1 MQHKDDMNGITSKD
15 MQILAHLTQNA
26 RITNKELAERVGL
39 SASGCLERVRR
50 LEARGVLRGSHAV
63 VAPEAVGV
71 GVQALVAV
79 RLERHTRKAV
89 AAFQA
94 YALTLPEVNGVF
106 HVTGEFDFYVYVAAR
121 DMNHLRDFGL
131 DSLTTRPEV
140 AVIHT
145 SLMFEAV
152 HRPGWPT
159 LRMLGST

>member
-1 MQHKDDMNGITSKD
+1 MRSKGKLNSVTPKD
-15 MQILAHLTQNA
+15 MQILQILAHNA
-26 RITNKELAERVGL
+26 RTTNKALAERVGL

-50 LEARGVLRGSHAV
+50 LEERGVLLGSHAV

-79 RLERHTRKAV
+79 RLQRHTRKAV
-89 AAFQA
+89 SAFRA
-94 YALTLPEVNGVF
+94 YALTLPEVNSVF

-152 HRPGWPT
+152 NRPGWPS
-159 LRMLGST
+159 LRTDG